1 MNALF
6 IVRSKFISFSRN
18 NPKYQNVWG
27 PPEHSSIGNVHSDI
41 LPFDIIT
48 FKKCC
53 SKQLQVGLSVLSD
66 VCFTF

>member
-18 NPKYQNVWG
+18 NPKYQYVRG
-27 PPEHSSIGNVHSDI
+27 PPEYSSIGNVHSDI

-48 FKKCC
+48 LKKTLFKTIA
-53 SKQLQVGLSVLSD
+53 GRFISV
-66 VCFTF
+66 F